1 MHEYLYKY
9 VALNQKLT
17 IPGVGS
23 FIAETEPAK
32 LNFVERT
39 VHSPLPL
46 IKFTTDNNSSTNDF
60 CRFLAKE
67 IHIDEADAAEKFN
80 EFSGELKNSLK
91 KNGTVT
97 LPGIGVLTMQ
107 FGNTFSFT
115 SQENIQSFFPH
126 LNAERVIRKNTGHN
140 VIVGEKEKT
149 SAQMQEELLHDK
161 EIKKEKW
168 RIYAMVLAVIGIASI
183 VIYKAMH

>member
-9 VALNQKLT
+9 LALNQKLT

-23 FIAETEPAK
+23 FIAEMEPAK
-32 LNFVERT
+32 LNFVERS

-46 IKFTTDNNSSTNDF
+46 IKFTTDNTNSANDF

-67 IHIDEADAAEKFN
+67 INIDEADAAGKFDA
-80 EFSGELKNSLK
+80 FSDEIKNSLN
-91 KNGTVT
+91 KNKSVA
-97 LPGIGVLTMQ
+97 LPGIGILTLQ
-107 FGNTFSFT
+107 FGDTYSFT

-140 VIVGEKEKT
+140 LIVGEKEKT
-149 SAQMQEELLHDK
+149 SAQMHEELLHDK
-161 EIKKEKW
+161 EIRKDRW
-168 RIYAMVLAVIGIASI
+168 WIYAMVLAVIGVASI